1 MGKEGEINRHCSRQ
15 EQRQGQEQVQ
25 GRLQFKKL
33 GVEVGGATSAKFEL

>member
-25 GRLQFKKL
+25 VQGRLQFKKL
-33 GVEVGGATSAKFEL
+33 GVEVGGAKCKV